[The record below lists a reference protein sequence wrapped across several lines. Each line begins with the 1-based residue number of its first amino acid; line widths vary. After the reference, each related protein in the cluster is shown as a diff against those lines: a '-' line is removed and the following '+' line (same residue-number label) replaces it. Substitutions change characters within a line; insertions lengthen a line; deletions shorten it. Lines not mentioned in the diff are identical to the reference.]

1 MLRKVISLATTA
13 LDNSTLVLR
22 CLLHVNKNKKG
33 KCENRKV
40 RVLIDLTLISLEG
53 YRERA
58 RSSGQ
63 LT

>member
-1 MLRKVISLATTA
+1 MSLAF
-13 LDNSTLVLR
+13 R
-22 CLLHVNKNKKG
+22 KN
-33 KCENRKV
+33 EIV
-40 RVLIDLTLISLEG
+40 RVLIDLTLISLER